1 MMSPT
6 FTYETPAPKPP
17 KVTLWT
23 WAKRI
28 IRTTMRLLFVSPFK
42 RDLKFR
48 NEDGTR
54 ASRFFRGLMYRMAFA
69 PLVLVIFLTAIV
81 VAATHP
87 KRAMH
92 GADPSSMGIYYDPV
106 NFLAADNTRLDGWLV
121 PVVDAKK
128 VLEEKEN
135 IIGKRYPAVV
145 LVHDFDGSRQ
155 QLLPMVRPLHEA
167 GFVVLAL
174 NLRGAATISGE
185 AQTFGIR
192 EAMDVKA
199 AVEMLRRRPFVD
211 PDRVA
216 LIGIGTG
223 ANACLLTAKGDDAI
237 RTLVL
242 TAPTANFDE
251 VFATRVGADKR
262 WLPPLRNLFRWT
274 FQVMYGVDTSDL
286 EFARFAPLVAERH
299 VLVTD
304 ERQRLMEPTY
314 IKGVQNFLR
323 KHMNDAVAIAQ

>member
-1 MMSPT
+1 
-6 FTYETPAPKPP
+6 
-17 KVTLWT
+17 
-23 WAKRI
+23 
-28 IRTTMRLLFVSPFK
+28 
-42 RDLKFR
+42 
-48 NEDGTR
+48 
-54 ASRFFRGLMYRMAFA
+54 
-69 PLVLVIFLTAIV
+69 
-81 VAATHP
+81 
-87 KRAMH
+87 MH